1 MCARMTPSKPRCC
14 PWLLSEP
21 GIPVRSLVVRVQDA
35 GEPVAEPAPG
45 SGAVVHLVVRGRAKQ
60 RLVRVGSR

>member
-1 MCARMTPSKPRCC
+1 MCAPTTPGKLRCC
-14 PWLLSEP
+14 PAEP